1 MQDNNDSLSVINERY
16 KGCNL
21 LMPMSTSEQMSPFYK
36 MTVME
41 VKADLSENSGDVF
54 KVGNVK
60 VGSETRTNR
69 EGEKYEKGI
78 YEDVYSP
85 AKPLLMKIA
94 AAAGIQFDPSHT
106 GGEYVSGD
114 KNVYRGRAYGAMKM
128 PDGTW
133 KTHADEKI
141 INLHDSE
148 DNYRLEFMDKSLK
161 GITDER
167 QAKAAAEMF
176 EGTWKPAKN
185 KYGKEVQAYFV
196 AEKDREKYI
205 ERGVM
210 VNMTLLRKTMCEKA
224 LTGAILRTVRA
235 LTGLKG
241 TYTKKELSKPFAIPR
256 VTFSP
261 DYSDP
266 QIRAALLNQEI
277 GSTAA
282 LFGSAPAAAAPV
294 LQDSL
299 PTAPEKAFDVDA
311 FATNPAFASDLPDPS
326 SEEQDGE
333 HIPSSASEQPPAQS
347 NKNENPED
355 NYICEVCGAIISAK
369 VYDYSVNKYGRPLCV
384 KCQRGVR

>member
-1 MQDNNDSLSVINERY
+1 MINERY

-41 VKADLSENSGDVF
+41 VKADLSENSGDIF

-60 VGSETRTNR
+60 VGSETKTNR
-69 EGEKYEKGI
+69 EGEEYEKGV

-94 AAAGIQFDPSHT
+94 AAAGIQFDPTHT
-106 GGEYVSGD
+106 GGEYVNGD
-114 KNVYRGRAYGAMKM
+114 KNIYRGRAYGAMKM

-133 KTHADEKI
+133 IPHKDEKI
-141 INLHDSE
+141 INLHDAE

-161 GITDER
+161 GITDKK
-167 QAKAAAEMF
+167 QAEAAAEMF
-176 EGTWKPAKN
+176 SGTWKPAKN
-185 KYGKEVQAYFV
+185 KYGKEVQAFFV
-196 AEKDREKYI
+196 AEKDREQYI
-205 ERGVM
+205 KRGVM

-241 TYTKKELSKPFAIPR
+241 TYTKAELSRPFAIPR

-261 DYSDP
+261 DYNDP

-282 LFGSAPAAAAPV
+282 LFGSAPAAAVPV
-294 LQDSL
+294 LRDSL
-299 PTAPEKAFDVDA
+299 PAIPEKAFDVDA
-311 FATNPAFASDLPDPS
+311 FTANPAFASDLTDDGSTNDP
-326 SEEQDGE
+326 QQ
-333 HIPSSASEQPPAQS
+333 SAERAPAPAPAQNQQS
-347 NKNENPED
+347 QKED
-355 NYICEVCGAIISAK
+355 PYICEVCGAIISEK
-369 VYDYSVNKYGRPLCV
+369 VYSYSIDKFGRPLCV
-384 KCQRGVR
+384 KCQREVR

>member
-1 MQDNNDSLSVINERY
+1 MQDNNDSLSIINERY

-41 VKADLSENSGDVF
+41 VKADTSDNSGDIF

-69 EGEKYEKGI
+69 QGEEYEKGI

-94 AAAGIQFDPSHT
+94 AAAGIQFDPAHT
-106 GGEYVSGD
+106 GGEYVGGD

-161 GITDER
+161 GIADER

-176 EGTWKPAKN
+176 SGSWKPVKN
-185 KYGKEVQAYFV
+185 KYGKEVQAFFV
-196 AEKDREKYI
+196 DEKDREQYI

-210 VNMTLLRKTMCEKA
+210 VNMALLRKTMCEKA

-241 TYTKKELSKPFAIPR
+241 TYTKAELSKPFAIPR

-261 DYSDP
+261 DYNDP

-282 LFGSAPAAAAPV
+282 LFGSAPAASAPV

-299 PTAPEKAFDVDA
+299 PTAPEKAFDAEA
-311 FATNPAFASDLPDPS
+311 FAANPAFASELPDG
-326 SEEQDGE
+326 EEPAE
-333 HIPSSASEQPPAQS
+333 ERIPESAVKQPPAQS
-347 NKNENPED
+347 YKEESLED
-355 NYICEVCGAIISAK
+355 NYVCEVCGAIISAK
-369 VYDYSVNKYGRPLCV
+369 VYDYSVDKYGRPLCV
-384 KCQRGVR
+384 KCQLEVR

>member
-1 MQDNNDSLSVINERY
+1 MQNNNDSLAMINERY

-21 LMPMSTSEQMSPFYK
+21 LMPMSVSAQMSPLYK
-36 MTVME
+36 ITVME
-41 VKADLSENSGDVF
+41 VQADLSDNSGDIF
-54 KVGNVK
+54 KVGSTKENDNWIDLF
-60 VGSETRTNR
+60 SL
-69 EGEKYEKGI
+69 
-78 YEDVYSP
+78 

-94 AAAGIQFDPSHT
+94 AAAGIQFDPVHT
-106 GGEYVSGD
+106 GGEYVGGD
-114 KNVYRGRAYGAMKM
+114 KNIYRGRAYGAMKM

-133 KTHADEKI
+133 IPHKDEKI
-141 INLHDSE
+141 INLHDAE

-161 GITDER
+161 GITDKK
-167 QAKAAAEMF
+167 QAEAASDMF
-176 EGTWKPAKN
+176 AGEWKPAKN
-185 KYGKEVQAYFV
+185 KYRKEVQAFFV
-196 AEKDREKYI
+196 AETDREQYI

-241 TYTKKELSKPFAIPR
+241 TYTKEELSKPFAIPR

-299 PTAPEKAFDVDA
+299 PTVPEKAFDVNA
-311 FATNPAFASDLPDPS
+311 FAENPAFASDLKDDDYTPDAPQQTTERVPAPVKAPKRNQDK
-326 SEEQDGE
+326 EESTEG
-333 HIPSSASEQPPAQS
+333 S
-347 NKNENPED
+347 
-355 NYICEVCGAIISAK
+355 YICEVCGTIISGS
-369 VYDYSVNKYGRPLCV
+369 VYDYSVSKYGRPLCV
-384 KCQRGVR
+384 NCQKEAQ

>member
-1 MQDNNDSLSVINERY
+1 MQTNNDSLSVINEKY

-21 LMPMSTSEQMSPFYK
+21 LMPMSVSEQMSPFYK

-54 KVGNVK
+54 KVGSVK
-60 VGSETRTNR
+60 DKNENWVE
-69 EGEKYEKGI
+69 
-78 YEDVYSP
+78 VFSP

-94 AAAGIQFDPSHT
+94 AAAGIQFDPAHT
-106 GGEYVSGD
+106 GGEYVNGD

-161 GITDER
+161 GITDKR
-167 QAKAAAEMF
+167 QAEAASEMF
-176 EGTWKPAKN
+176 AGEWKPAKN
-185 KYGKEVQAYFV
+185 KYGKEVKAFFV
-196 AEKDREKYI
+196 AEQDREQYI

-241 TYTKKELSKPFAIPR
+241 TYTKEELAKPFAIPR

-266 QIRAALLNQEI
+266 QIRSALLNQEI

-294 LQDSL
+294 LRDNL
-299 PTAPEKAFDVDA
+299 PTAPEKAFNVDA
-311 FATNPAFASDLPDPS
+311 FAENPAFASDQEEDASDPP
-326 SEEQDGE
+326 EA
-333 HIPSSASEQPPAQS
+333 PKPAPAKTQAM
-347 NKNENPED
+347 KAQRQENPED
-355 NYICEVCGAIISAK
+355 NYVCEVCGAIISAK
-369 VYDYSVNKYGRPLCV
+369 VYDYSVEHYGRPLCV
-384 KCQRGVR
+384 KCQREVREE